1 MKFSEIVEQAK
12 TLLQRKERISYRA
25 LKMEFDLDDEQLDI
39 LKEELIDIE
48 ELAIDKDGKM
58 LVWIGQGIKG
68 ETDKGINGNPEGE
81 KAKRAKGESEVVSF
95 QSSV

>member
-25 LKMEFDLDDEQLDI
+25 LKMEFDLDVEQLDI
-39 LKEELIDIE
+39 LKEELVDIE

-68 ETDKGINGNPEGE
+68 EMGKRRKGRGSQPVDTTPPRRTDSCG
-81 KAKRAKGESEVVSF
+81 RSHRW
-95 QSSV
+95 